1 MSLNHSDETHRNLL
15 ARVPGVTGRQIPEW
29 FQALEAG
36 PSFLRFDD
44 RVRWLRDEHGLAHG
58 HATAIVHEHD
68 LRRAA
73 RAFE

>member
-1 MSLNHSDETHRNLL
+1 MSLNHSEETHRNLL
-15 ARVPGVTGRQIPEW
+15 ARVPSVTGRELREW
-29 FQALEAG
+29 FEALEAG

-44 RVRWLRDEHGLAHG
+44 RVRWLRSEHGLAHG

-73 RAFE
+73 RSFK